1 MELHKLSL
9 KEIIKNIKSKQ
20 VSQKEVYNYFLDR
33 IVNFD
38 SKIEAFNYI
47 NKNFLEQDINLPL
60 A

>member
-47 NKNFLEQDINLPL
+47 NKNFLEQDINSPL